1 MKVFFQIN
9 QLPFAF
15 SVGSH
20 MFACSNVFQ
29 QLDSPFANSP
39 RLPSP
44 KYALL
49 SSQSCTP
56 A

>member
-20 MFACSNVFQ
+20 LFACIGMFSNN
-29 QLDSPFANSP
+29 LLANSP